1 MQLRRG
7 AHVAAAP
14 TPTPAST
21 APLVH
26 SSAITAPSFV
36 AWADLAIASPIA
48 SPPPAWVAFGSP
60 ASSWSTASSFAS
72 VASSPVS
79 TPVIATFASPAAA
92 SASSPVASPTS
103 SLPTVAP
110 PVTAPRAAVGAPT
123 SLPLAVTSVA
133 PAVVARAPSPSWM
146 VEWTAREEAEL
157 AAIQRELEYPSDDDE
172 DDDEPAVVDAPLVP
186 SVAPIAAASRDP
198 ALEHLA
204 AFRALLADDS
214 PIDFPQSWPMR
225 KTHRFMT
232 RGGKPYKMIM
242 EPAYHFWRN
251 IESLDK
257 IEEVEEDE

>member
-1 MQLRRG
+1 MLRRR
-7 AHVAAAP
+7 ADIAAAP
-14 TPTPAST
+14 TPLPGSA

-26 SSAITAPSFV
+26 SSASTAPSFI

-123 SLPLAVTSVA
+123 SLPMAVTSVA

-157 AAIQRELEYPSDDDE
+157 AAIQRELEYPSDE
-172 DDDEPAVVDAPLVP
+172 DDDEPALVDAPLVP
-186 SVAPIAAASRDP
+186 SVAPIAVASRDP

-214 PIDFPQSWPMR
+214 PVDFPESWAMR
-225 KTHRFMT
+225 ETHRFMT
-232 RGGKPYKMIM
+232 RTGKPYKMIM
-242 EPAYHFWRN
+242 EPAYHFWLR
-251 IESLDK
+251 IKSLDK
-257 IEEVEEDE
+257 IEEVEADDE